1 MTTDNT
7 QRKMMY
13 NAGRYA
19 TASMLNN
26 FIIQRI
32 KNRVNIP
39 ESELKEYDKITQKQ
53 EDILTEMLFN

>member
-1 MTTDNT
+1 MTTVNT
-7 QRKMMY
+7 QRKMLY

-19 TASMLNN
+19 TAAMLNN

-39 ESELKEYDKITQKQ
+39 ESELQEYDKITQKQ

>member
-1 MTTDNT
+1 MTTVNT
-7 QRKMMY
+7 QRKMLY

-19 TASMLNN
+19 TAAMLNN

-39 ESELKEYDKITQKQ
+39 ESELQEYDKITQKQ
-53 EDILTEMLFN
+53 EDVLTEILFN

>member
-1 MTTDNT
+1 MTTVNT
-7 QRKMMY
+7 QRKMLY

-19 TASMLNN
+19 TAAMLNN

-39 ESELKEYDKITQKQ
+39 ESELQEYDKITQKQ
-53 EDILTEMLFN
+53 EDVLTEMLFN